1 MKKGLKEHKG
11 SQAPNA
17 VGSLPLLTP
26 QSVELDEGVVLSAKT
41 TFEGDELCV
50 FLRRCAAEHMVSIIL
65 STLLI
70 VKRTIPAAWPAVVVS
85 FFFRYVPRAYVL
97 PRPCQTGRLFEKR
110 SVFMSTPSASGRDLC
125 FFRRPS
131 IIFNTYD
138 DSATLFQRPQFC
150 RYAGTCLGCSARAWR
165 ICYDTSGKFIPT

>member
-1 MKKGLKEHKG
+1 MIKKGLKEHKG
-11 SQAPNA
+11 SQAPSA

-26 QSVELDEGVVLSAKT
+26 QFVVLDAGVVLSAKT

-85 FFFRYVPRAYVL
+85 FFFRYVPRAYAL
-97 PRPCQTGRLFEKR
+97 PGAGRLFEKR

-125 FFRRPS
+125 FFWCLS
-131 IIFNTYD
+131 IILNTYD
-138 DSATLFQRPQFC
+138 DSATLFPILSVRRHMF
-150 RYAGTCLGCSARAWR
+150 RVFGDAVAHLL
-165 ICYDTSGKFIPT
+165 